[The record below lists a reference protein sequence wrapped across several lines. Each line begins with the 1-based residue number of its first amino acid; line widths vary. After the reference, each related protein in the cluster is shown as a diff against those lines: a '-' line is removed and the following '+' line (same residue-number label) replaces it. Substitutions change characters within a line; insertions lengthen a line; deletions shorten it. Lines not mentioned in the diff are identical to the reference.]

1 MGFIFGL
8 IGLAGIFIG
17 LVNAVVDEEVK
28 PYSASAFC
36 LGLALLLLPALGVEK
51 VVTQKTIT
59 TTEFEVS
66 SGRKVSFTEPM
77 NVAYETRTAGWWTY
91 VYVFSYGE
99 VYNVVVSPYVK
110 E

>member
-8 IGLAGIFIG
+8 IGFVCLFVG
-17 LVNAVVDEEVK
+17 LVSAVVDEEVK

-36 LGLALLLLPALGVEK
+36 LGLALLLLPTLGAEK
-51 VVTQKTIT
+51 VVTQKIIT
-59 TTEFEVS
+59 TTEFEVER
-66 SGRKVSFTEPM
+66 GRKVSFTEPM
-77 NVAYETRTAGWWTY
+77 NVTYETRTAGWWTY